1 MAFTYN
7 TTTDRGRVRMLIT
20 DRDEENP
27 IFQDDEIDAFL
38 DMNDDSIRLAA
49 ASALETIATD
59 QALVLKVLV
68 LLDTETDGAKVAEAL
83 MKRAKSLRE
92 QEESVGS
99 FDVAEMVVNDFGER
113 ERIWKELQREGL

>member
-1 MAFTYN
+1 MAFTYD

-27 IFQDDEIDAFL
+27 VFQDAEIDAFL
-38 DMNDDSIRLAA
+38 DMNDDSVRLAA

-68 LLDTETDGAKVAEAL
+68 TLDLETDGAKVADSL
-83 MKRAKSLRE
+83 MKRAASLRA
-92 QEESVGS
+92 QEESVGA
-99 FDVAEMVVNDFGER
+99 FDVAEMVVNDFSAR
-113 ERIWKELQREGL
+113 ERLFNEILREGV